1 MAGLQLGEGF
11 THHFLR
17 QAGTFPTLAGDTQG
31 LADVTIAA
39 APFHDCFTDLSVGN
53 TLAEA
58 DIHIRNRR

>member
-1 MAGLQLGEGF
+1 MTGLQLGQGF

-17 QAGTFPTLAGDTQG
+17 QAGTFAAFAGDTQG
-31 LADVTIAA
+31 LADVTITAA
-39 APFHDCFTDLSVGN
+39 SFHDCFTDLSVGN

>member
-1 MAGLQLGEGF
+1 MAGLQLGQGF
-11 THHFLR
+11 AHHFLR
-17 QAGTFPTLAGDTQG
+17 KAGTFPTFAGDTQG

-39 APFHDCFTDLSVGN
+39 ASFHDCITDLSVGN

>member
-1 MAGLQLGEGF
+1 MTGLQFGQGF

-39 APFHDCFTDLSVGN
+39 ASFHDCITDLSVGN

-58 DIHIRNRR
+58 DIHKENRR